1 MRYWNFDVVQLIA
14 DYERNRKTLAS
25 ILEAKRVA
33 QGYYENPVGATSRG
47 DWEQYLKIIELRENE
62 YQLYVDMVIMGMNDL
77 PEIER
82 QVLKWWLMDN
92 YEDSIIMDNGRIL
105 AIPSLEANN
114 VDAMLVHEAAIGKI
128 AGDQLTKLMTLG
140 LTEQQAEE
148 QIINGFLR

>member
-14 DYERNRKTLAS
+14 DYEKNRKTLAS

-33 QGYYENPVGATSRG
+33 QGYYENPVGTTSRG

-92 YEDSIIMDNGRIL
+92 YDDSIIMDNLDI
-105 AIPSLEANN
+105 ANTKELN
-114 VDAMLVHEAAIGKI
+114 KLKKMA
-128 AGDQLTKLMTLG
+128 LTRFTNIVMP
-140 LTEQQAEE
+140 
-148 QIINGFLR
+148 N